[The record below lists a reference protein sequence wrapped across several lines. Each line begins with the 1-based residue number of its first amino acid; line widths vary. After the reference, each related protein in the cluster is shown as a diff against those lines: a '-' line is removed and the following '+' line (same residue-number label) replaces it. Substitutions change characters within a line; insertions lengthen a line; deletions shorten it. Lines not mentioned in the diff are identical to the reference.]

1 AGRNKM
7 AITSV
12 PIRTNGELR
21 PSRLFNSMFG
31 YIKKSMLTIGRAY
44 MMYRPL
50 AVFTAIA
57 SVFAASGSLLG
68 IRYLHFMRK
77 GEGKGHIHSLIV
89 ASMLII
95 IGTMAGVVGL
105 LADVISSNRKL
116 IQEVQYQLRKMDYGP
131 GHEAQKRKTADD
143 EI

>member
-1 AGRNKM
+1 
-7 AITSV
+7 
-12 PIRTNGELR
+12 
-21 PSRLFNSMFG
+21 
-31 YIKKSMLTIGRAY
+31 
-44 MMYRPL
+44 
-50 AVFTAIA
+50 
-57 SVFAASGSLLG
+57 
-68 IRYLHFMRK
+68 MRK
-77 GEGKGHIHSLIV
+77 GEGKGHLHSLIL

-131 GHEAQKRKTADD
+131 GHEAQKRETADD